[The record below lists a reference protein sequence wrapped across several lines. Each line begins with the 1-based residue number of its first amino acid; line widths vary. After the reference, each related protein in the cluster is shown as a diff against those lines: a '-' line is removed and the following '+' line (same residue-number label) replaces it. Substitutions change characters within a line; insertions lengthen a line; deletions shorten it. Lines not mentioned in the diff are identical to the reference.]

1 VAGPERAGAP
11 DNRWRGA
18 APQITRPGYVA
29 ITQGRRSLRAVPAL
43 SSSTTKDM
51 VSLPGGAFAMG
62 SDEIYA
68 EEGPV
73 REVTVGPFAI
83 DRHPVTVQDFR
94 RFVTQT
100 GHVTAAERRPGPARR
115 RGVDPELM
123 VPGSLVFQPTEGPV
137 SLRDP
142 SLWWRRVPGACWHA
156 PEGPGSSIRGR
167 LRHPV
172 THVAYADAEAYAVWA
187 GKALPTE
194 AEWEYA
200 ARGGREGERFAWG
213 EQIAPDGRMM
223 ANWWQGRF
231 PWENL
236 RTDRYAGTSPVD
248 AFPPNGFGLL
258 DMCGNVWEW
267 TADRFT
273 SAVTAPA
280 QTPPGPE
287 AIPRHTLKG
296 GSHLCAPSYSLR
308 FRPAARQC
316 AAIDTSTGH
325 IGFRCVVR
333 DEATVAEDRDARL
346 GGRRRRGRAHHPPRS
361 VLT

>member
-1 VAGPERAGAP
+1 
-11 DNRWRGA
+11 
-18 APQITRPGYVA
+18 
-29 ITQGRRSLRAVPAL
+29 
-43 SSSTTKDM
+43 M
-51 VSLPGGAFAMG
+51 SLPGGRFAMG
-62 SDEIYA
+62 AEAMYA

-83 DRHPVTVQDFR
+83 DRFPVTLRDFR
-94 RFVTQT
+94 RFVEQT
-100 GHVTAAERRPGPARR
+100 GHETVAER
-115 RGVDPELM
+115 L

-142 SLWWRRVPGACWHA
+142 SLWWRHVPGACWRA
-156 PEGPGSSIRGR
+156 PEGPASSIGER

-172 THVAYADAEAYAVWA
+172 THVAYRDALAYAAWA
-187 GKALPTE
+187 GKELPTE

-200 ARGGREGERFAWG
+200 ARGGRDGERFPWG
-213 EQIAPDGRMM
+213 EQIAPNGRMM

-236 RTDRYAGTSPVD
+236 RLDRYAGTSPVD
-248 AFPPNGFGLL
+248 AFPPNGFGLY

-267 TADRFT
+267 TADRVRST
-273 SAVTAPA
+273 WAASTL
-280 QTPPGPE
+280 TPPPPAPG
-287 AIPRHTLKG
+287 AIPSHVLKG

-316 AAIDTSTGH
+316 APIDTSSGH

-333 DEATVAEDRDARL
+333 DGL
-346 GGRRRRGRAHHPPRS
+346 GRADDVEGRGDRWRRTGARAHPQPVMRVHQNADEGSAIRRPRS
-361 VLT
+361 AVS